1 MKGPLILAINRT
13 RGHLSLGGRMKCLTV
28 CIICILIIICAACQP
43 TQQISR
49 PTPTAESTSSPS
61 ATSTIIPTA
70 VPSTTPEPTNE
81 VTHTPTA
88 EAELSCAGGCQP
100 GRICQNNECVG
111 KVWDLIASN
120 DPADYMGDY
129 IYEEVYSD
137 WKHYQPMVDRVAE
150 LTAGLSS
157 SYDKARAI
165 ADWVKNSKTYNLSNT
180 IANTYEATIID
191 IFEARE
197 GVCLDAAMLTTA
209 MLRLADIP
217 ARIALP
223 ASGTWHAYTEAYIDG
238 EWMGIDAVFGGGA
251 AYFTQ
256 DITAILYTG
265 RRVPSA
271 NLFVTSVELSSDA
284 EERYI
289 QDIGGNEYN
298 VINATYFEQVV
309 IPRSDYGCVYYPITS
324 EYAACKRDDTTGLCT
339 DHTLTFD
346 EDHKAHD
353 YFQFIF
359 ISRDKLCDYYHYG
372 QADSS
377 QNLALSVPRNNY
389 WGYYIEHP
397 LQSLSAAVACNDPC
411 WNRAWLKEFGYVKTA
426 LPPGEYTIKYW
437 GGNSCVS
444 SEGIKYVA
452 CYDFEVNSGETIVIE
467 SDMLNKCPEGDPAIF
482 DVLIELLSRSVAGVS
497 IE

>member
-1 MKGPLILAINRT
+1 MK
-13 RGHLSLGGRMKCLTV
+13 SLTICVICMLM
-28 CIICILIIICAACQP
+28 IICTACQS
-43 TQQISR
+43 TQQTSIPTLTPTPISTYVPTPILT
-49 PTPTAESTSSPS
+49 PTPTS
-61 ATSTIIPTA
+61 IPT
-70 VPSTTPEPTNE
+70 PIS
-81 VTHTPTA
+81 TA
-88 EAELSCAGGCQP
+88 EAKLPCAGGCQP

-111 KVWDLIASN
+111 KVWDLVASD

-157 SYDKARAI
+157 CYDKAKAI
-165 ADWVKNSKTYNLSNT
+165 ADWVKSSKAYDESNSK
-180 IANTYEATIID
+180 ANTYESTMIN
-191 IFEARE
+191 IFEASG

-265 RRVPSA
+265 RHVPSA
-271 NLFVTSVELSSDA
+271 NLFVTLVRLSSDA

-289 QDIGGNEYN
+289 QDIGGDEYN
-298 VINATYFEQVV
+298 VIDATYFEQVV
-309 IPRSDYGCVYYPITS
+309 IPRSDYGYIYYPITS

-346 EDHKAHD
+346 EEHKSHD
-353 YFQFIF
+353 YFQWRF
-359 ISRDKLCDYYHYG
+359 ISRDKLCDYYHCG

-377 QNLALSVPRNNY
+377 QDLALSVPRSNY
-389 WGYYIEHP
+389 WGYYIAHP
-397 LQSLSAAVACNDPC
+397 LQSLSAVVACNNPC

-444 SEGIKYVA
+444 PEGTKYVA
-452 CYDFEVNSGETIVIE
+452 CYDFEVKSGETIVIE
-467 SDMLNKCPEGDPAIF
+467 PDMLNKCPEGDSAIY
-482 DVLIELLSRSVAGVS
+482 DVLIELLSRSVAGVR